1 MNNVFYT
8 AVEIAQILKISKSL
22 AYRLIAQGE
31 IPAIRFG
38 RTVRVRQEDLEQFVE
53 KYLVNGINKNI
64 FDVMHTGS

>member
-53 KYLVNGINKNI
+53 KYLVNGINKNV
-64 FDVMHTGS
+64 FNVMHTGS